1 MNMDQK
7 QKQISGSRF
16 NIFDFLI
23 IVGVIVCLA
32 AIAARILFIGNEKKK
47 VVYADVYFEISG
59 ISDVTADAIG
69 IPNESIYL
77 QSNDIRV
84 GVMNETQAEAQK
96 ILTDN
101 GSFIIQI
108 ILGAFSVIGTL
119 LGFLSVS
126 LSTRPSISS
135 GL

>member
-1 MNMDQK
+1 MEMNMDQK

-69 IPNESIYL
+69 IPNESIYFDVAVQDGHIVL
-77 QSNDIRV
+77 QCEEED
-84 GVMNETQAEAQK
+84 MFFQ
-96 ILTDN
+96 
-101 GSFIIQI
+101 
-108 ILGAFSVIGTL
+108 
-119 LGFLSVS
+119 
-126 LSTRPSISS
+126 
-135 GL
+135 